1 MLARFKDY
9 IAQQH
14 LFPQGGE
21 VLLAVSGGRDSVCM
35 VRLAHLAGLR
45 FAIAHCNFH
54 LRPGDCDRDQRFV
67 ANLAQQL
74 RVPFHTADFDTRDYA
89 AAHGQSIEEA
99 ARQLR
104 YAFFADLCRRHR
116 YCCVA
121 TAHHADDSIETFF
134 LNLFRGTGLSGLH
147 GIRPVSYHSDLRV
160 VHPLLP
166 FSRAEI
172 DAYVKANGIAF
183 VDDVTNAQLEARR
196 NRIRLQLVP
205 LLRQLYPAVDS
216 TMQANME
223 RLCDAEVLLADHVAS
238 LRTALLQPV
247 EPVVPTT
254 PGGMLA
260 VDLAGLQRAVEPF
273 VRRPS
278 AQRTLLFELL
288 RPYGFN
294 ATQVDDLLSLL
305 AKPRVGA
312 QFDTATHSAV
322 VDRGRLLLAP
332 RAAVAEP
339 RIVVE
344 PVPAAD
350 LQCPDLGRKA
360 ILVDADRVAEPLA
373 LRPWHA
379 ADRFCPFGMQDRSR
393 LVSDLLKDM
402 HVSVLEKNNVFVLC
416 DARGRIVWV
425 VGLRADNRFR
435 VDASTARVLRLALA
449 P

>member
-1 MLARFKDY
+1 
-9 IAQQH
+9 
-14 LFPQGGE
+14 
-21 VLLAVSGGRDSVCM
+21 
-35 VRLAHLAGLR
+35 
-45 FAIAHCNFH
+45 
-54 LRPGDCDRDQRFV
+54 
-67 ANLAQQL
+67 
-74 RVPFHTADFDTRDYA
+74 
-89 AAHGQSIEEA
+89 
-99 ARQLR
+99 
-104 YAFFADLCRRHR
+104 
-116 YCCVA
+116 
-121 TAHHADDSIETFF
+121 
-134 LNLFRGTGLSGLH
+134 
-147 GIRPVSYHSDLRV
+147 
-160 VHPLLP
+160 
-166 FSRAEI
+166 
-172 DAYVKANGIAF
+172 
-183 VDDVTNAQLEARR
+183 
-196 NRIRLQLVP
+196 
-205 LLRQLYPAVDS
+205 
-216 TMQANME
+216 ME
-223 RLCDAEVLLADHVAS
+223 RLCDVEVLLADHVAS

-294 ATQVDDLLSLL
+294 ATQVDDLLFLL